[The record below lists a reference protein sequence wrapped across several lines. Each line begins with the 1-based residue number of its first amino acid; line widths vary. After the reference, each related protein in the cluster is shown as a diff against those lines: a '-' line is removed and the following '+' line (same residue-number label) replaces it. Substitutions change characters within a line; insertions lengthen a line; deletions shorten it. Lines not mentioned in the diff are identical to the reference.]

1 MIRDV
6 ARREVV
12 MYKIIGWMGQDQ
24 DRRRALEAGFDHHL
38 SKPIDPD
45 RLEDLIRSR
54 NADGQRTSWPPRR
67 PTSPGLADT
76 S

>member
-12 MYKIIGWMGQDQ
+12 MYRIIGWMGQEQ

-38 SKPIDPD
+38 TKPVDPSD
-45 RLEDLIRSR
+45 LMKLLEESR
-54 NADGQRTSWPPRR
+54 RAHGSLQESGTS
-67 PTSPGLADT
+67 S
-76 S
+76 